1 MEKYLNQTI
10 TFTYEELKV
19 LRNALVAYE
28 AEEDRYFDALYDKV
42 EQGIHTSLG
51 ERIRVVKA
59 VCNDCDFKGTAMCP
73 NVNGTMQ
80 CDLREDMVEAYRKE
94 DWKDC

>member
-10 TFTYEELKV
+10 TFTYAELKV
-19 LRNALVAYE
+19 LRDAILLYE
-28 AEEDRYFDALYDKV
+28 DKHVNEDVDALWDKV
-42 EQGIHTSLG
+42 EHGIHTSLG

-59 VCNDCDFKGTAMCP
+59 VCNDCDFNGTTMCP
-73 NVNGTMQ
+73 NVNGTMK

-94 DWKDC
+94 ELQ